1 MKVMAYVYPRG
12 GLKHL
17 TEMVILRS
25 YELSMSAVESL
36 ISCCPQLRLLGE
48 LDGWEGVG
56 SQQISQL
63 RDNIK
68 KYNWDLDI
76 DCTWSGQ

>member
-1 MKVMAYVYPRG
+1 MISLCARG
-12 GLKHL
+12 GLRHL
-17 TEMVILRS
+17 TDLVILRS

-36 ISCCPQLRLLGE
+36 ISCCPRLTMLGE
-48 LDGWEGVG
+48 MDGWEGVT
-56 SQQISQL
+56 SQQISEL
-63 RDNIK
+63 REKIK